1 MIIVTVSNITYNEEL
16 KFTDADDELSVTV
29 KGHALFEEISKN
41 LEQGVKKGENIIC
54 AAVSFAALTLLKSIK
69 IIGDIQFNYTIED
82 GLLHFTV
89 NLSELDSDRKKV
101 LKILLEAFLIGLFDI
116 RQKYQDFISI
126 NFI

>member
-1 MIIVTVSNITYNEEL
+1 MITVTVSNITYNKEL

-41 LEQGVKKGENIIC
+41 LEYSVKKGENIIC

-69 IIGDIQFNYTIED
+69 IIGDIEFNYTIAN
-82 GLLHFTV
+82 GLLQFTLK
-89 NLSELDSDRKKV
+89 LSELDSERKNV

-116 RQKYQDFISI
+116 RQKYQDVISI